1 MLSQSSHSHALAI
14 LAGIATGALVG
25 IGLGIALFV
34 YEAKHD
40 MEASYGHVLHL
51 ARRPPTAH
59 PGTSST

>member
-1 MLSQSSHSHALAI
+1 MEHNMLSQVSRSHALAI

-40 MEASYGHVLHL
+40 MEASY
-51 ARRPPTAH
+51 
-59 PGTSST
+59 